1 MEQSYPQ
8 DLALFAELHDEAT
21 ASRGAAVGD
30 GEAVTGVVAESLD
43 TPTIA
48 RGWRAMVGKDE
59 VVIDGGGQVATAHWR
74 ASWSECVRRF
84 WVRHDIVRD
93 SGTECDRYRLV
104 VDDGKDT
111 RNAAVLA
118 DLGSEENA
126 LALLGQIHAG
136 VSRALE
142 MPDVSGTRVFER
154 ASPGSGGGIVAT
166 EAPVATESILRRA
179 LVGMGRGLRV
189 AGVAV
194 GVIGCVCA
202 LAFAVPASFHAGQH
216 FSDQW
221 FGEADHERVANAF
234 VPHVAPPPPWLD
246 TPRDGQGEALPML
259 ELQKRA
265 VPRSASIVTKDRE
278 YAR

>member
-142 MPDVSGTRVFER
+142 MPVWWRHRGDRSAGCDRIYPAAGTGGHGAR
-154 ASPGSGGGIVAT
+154 ASSRRSCRRCYWLRLRARICCACVVSRGPALLGSMV
-166 EAPVATESILRRA
+166 RR
-179 LVGMGRGLRV
+179 G
-189 AGVAV
+189 
-194 GVIGCVCA
+194 
-202 LAFAVPASFHAGQH
+202 
-216 FSDQW
+216 
-221 FGEADHERVANAF
+221 
-234 VPHVAPPPPWLD
+234 
-246 TPRDGQGEALPML
+246 
-259 ELQKRA
+259 
-265 VPRSASIVTKDRE
+265 
-278 YAR
+278 